1 MGGHRLSETGLIE
14 ETGLHSR
21 RISERLLIID
31 LKVDTALA
39 MVWCLD
45 IDCQNPH
52 NPDGT
57 NFCRSC
63 GARLEPG
70 KKLRNRYR
78 LIRPLGGGG
87 FGKTFLAED
96 EDKLNERC
104 VVKQLAPQAQGIWAI
119 EKATELFKQ
128 EARRLQQLGEHPQIP
143 TLYAHFEEDRC
154 LYLVQQFIQGHNLL
168 EELALQGEFSEQ
180 KIKELLRD
188 LLPVLQFVHEHQVIH
203 RDIKPENVIRRHD
216 DGKLVLIDFGVAK
229 QLTVPAIATGT
240 TIGSFGYAPIEQM
253 KGGEAYP
260 ASDLYILGATCFYL
274 LTGIDPS
281 ELWSEQ
287 GYGWVSD
294 WQRHLKRPVSQK
306 LEQIL
311 GKLLQKDHLQRYQ
324 AADEVLNDLN
334 ARGKPRIHQ
343 PATSVGLPLAKG
355 VMPVSVLSRLPVS
368 ISHLNLTTTN
378 QHRIKKQPGFFSI
391 FNFLLLPGQMGWLM
405 VTVFLLFGLGGYG
418 YWHEHL
424 AAHTTWELAVT
435 NSLIGHSESVL
446 SVAISPDGQ
455 TVASGSGDRTI
466 KIWQLRTG
474 ELVNTLYGH
483 SSWVSAVAISP
494 DGQTLVSGSG
504 DNTIKIWQLR
514 TGQLLRTLTGHSKW
528 VNSVAISPDGQTL
541 VSGSG
546 DNTIKIWQLRT
557 GRLLRTLT
565 RHSYGVISVAV
576 SPDNQTFVSGN
587 GTIWPLGDDYTIKIW
602 QLSTGL
608 PKRTLIGH
616 SSYVNSVAISPDG
629 QTLASGSGDR
639 TIKIWQLRTGQLL
652 HNLTGHSA
660 AVLSVAISSD
670 GQTLASGSGDNTV
683 KVWQLRTGQLLHT
696 LTGSTSWVS
705 SVAISS
711 DGQTLVSGSGD
722 NTVKVWRI
730 PK

>member
-1 MGGHRLSETGLIE
+1 MGRWGDGEVGRWG
-14 ETGLHSR
+14 
-21 RISERLLIID
+21 ISENLLTID
-31 LKVDTALA
+31 LKDDTLIA
-39 MVWCLD
+39 MVWCFNL
-45 IDCQNPH
+45 DCQNPH

-63 GARLEPG
+63 GARLESS

-119 EKATELFKQ
+119 EKATELFRQ

-154 LYLVQQFIQGHNLL
+154 LYLVQQFIQGQNLL
-168 EELALQGEFSEQ
+168 EELALQGVFSER
-180 KIKELLRD
+180 KIKELLSD
-188 LLPVLQFVHEHQVIH
+188 LLPILQFVHEHQVIH

-229 QLTVPAIATGT
+229 QLTVPALARSGT

-281 ELWSEQ
+281 ELWTEQ
-287 GYGWVSD
+287 GYGWVAD
-294 WQRHLKRPVSQK
+294 WQKHLNRPVSQK
-306 LEQIL
+306 LKWIL

-324 AADEVLNDLN
+324 SADEVFNDLN
-334 ARGKPRIHQ
+334 AIGQ
-343 PATSVGLPLAKG
+343 PQRSQQLQRQATSVGLPLAKG
-355 VMPVSVLSRLPVS
+355 GVIPVRVLSRLPVG
-368 ISHLNLTTTN
+368 ISNLNLTTAN
-378 QHRIKKQPGFFSI
+378 QPRLKRHPFSP
-391 FNFLLLPGQMGWLM
+391 FNFLLLPRQTRWLI
-405 VTVFLLFGLGGYG
+405 VSVFLLLGLGGYG
-418 YWHEHL
+418 YWHQEHL
-424 AAHTTWELAVT
+424 AANTTWGFTVA

-446 SVAISPDGQ
+446 SVAISPDGE
-455 TVASGSGDRTI
+455 TVASGSGDHTI

-474 ELVNTLYGH
+474 NLIRTLYGH
-483 SSWVSAVAISP
+483 SSWVSAIAISP

-514 TGQLLRTLTGHSKW
+514 TGQLLRTLVGHSKW
-528 VNSVAISPDGQTL
+528 VNSIAISPDGQTL
-541 VSGSG
+541 ASGSG

-557 GRLLRTLT
+557 GRLLHTLT
-565 RHSYGVISVAV
+565 KHSYGVNSIAI
-576 SPDNQTFVSGN
+576 SPDNETMVSGN
-587 GTIWPLGDDYTIKIW
+587 GTIWPFGDDYTIKIW
-602 QLSTGL
+602 QLNTGL
-608 PKRTLIGH
+608 PKRTITGH

-629 QTLASGSGDR
+629 QTLASGSGDN
-639 TIKIWQLRTGQLL
+639 TIKIWQLQTGQLL

-670 GQTLASGSGDNTV
+670 GQTLVSGSGDNTI
-683 KVWQLRTGQLLHT
+683 KIWQLRTGQLLRT
-696 LTGSTSWVS
+696 LAGPTSWVS
-705 SVAISS
+705 SVAISP

-722 NTVKVWRI
+722 DTIKVWRI